1 MTRKQLPKAIT
12 RTGRDLKSAAALLVP
27 DEEAPAA
34 PVSPKSPQ
42 VEAADSVLTISAQ
55 PAANDPL
62 PGWSERAKALAV
74 QRRVLAVKIVERHKV
89 YAAAGGLVPVP
100 IANVAAVT
108 AIIMRMVKQLSGLY
122 QVPFEQDRT
131 RSAIIGL
138 MDGAVPTGL
147 GTATASTLAIAVPG
161 SAFVGLGVSAVT
173 AGALTRGIGL
183 VFIEHYETG
192 APLSGNMQP
201 KHF

>member
-12 RTGRDLKSAAALLVP
+12 RTGRDLRSAAALMVP

-34 PVSPKSPQ
+34 LVSPRSLP
-42 VEAADSVLTISAQ
+42 VEAEHALTISAL

-74 QRRVLAVKIVERHKV
+74 QRRALALKIVERHKV

-108 AIIMRMVKQLSGLY
+108 AVIMRMVKQLSDLY
-122 QVPFEQDRT
+122 QLPFEQDRT

-138 MDGAVPTGL
+138 MGGAVPTGL
-147 GTATASTLAIAVPG
+147 GTAASSTLAIALPG
-161 SAFVGLGVSAVT
+161 SAFVGLAVSAVT
-173 AGALTRGIGL
+173 AGALTRSIGL
-183 VFIEHYETG
+183 VFVEHYESG
-192 APLSGNMQP
+192 ALLPGNVPP
-201 KHF
+201 KHA

>member
-12 RTGRDLKSAAALLVP
+12 RTGRDLRSPAAFIVP

-34 PVSPKSPQ
+34 PVSARSLP
-42 VEAADSVLTISAQ
+42 VEAEPALTISAL

-74 QRRVLAVKIVERHKV
+74 QRRALARKIVERHKV

-138 MDGAVPTGL
+138 MGGAVPTGL
-147 GTATASTLAIAVPG
+147 GTATASTLAVVVPG

-173 AGALTRGIGL
+173 AGALTRSIGL

-192 APLSGNMQP
+192 APLPGNVQS
-201 KHF
+201 K